1 MLYNVSKDLTLSP
14 HNDSSHQ
21 ASTKHIDNDISTS
34 ANNCG
39 YGFANSSQEYDYKH
53 ASLKTSESKNR
64 VINTPHNIN
73 INLREQ
79 HRRSNSHI
87 NAIPE
92 ASFNSLQINQSD
104 FNSHAKH
111 NP

>member
-1 MLYNVSKDLTLSP
+1 MYNVSKDLTLSP

-21 ASTKHIDNDISTS
+21 ASTKHIDNDMSTS

-53 ASLKTSESKNR
+53 PSLKTSESKNR